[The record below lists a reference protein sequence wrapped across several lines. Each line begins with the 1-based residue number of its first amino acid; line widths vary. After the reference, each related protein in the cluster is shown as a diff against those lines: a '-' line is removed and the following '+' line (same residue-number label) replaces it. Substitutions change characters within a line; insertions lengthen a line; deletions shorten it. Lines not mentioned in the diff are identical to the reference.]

1 MLGFSK
7 PYLRWLNRYTVSK
20 KNTIIER
27 AMVVLQLTANV
38 TGPEYVAIMSTSWP
52 AGKNIG
58 KYAFK
63 LKNIFVEVRAWSSLN
78 VLVCVWI
85 LSQMSKILFSLGS
98 LGTQIWKCLTS
109 LVQEW
114 LPQER
119 ELRVPRSSRED
130 LAGPP
135 RALADYVLS

>member
-63 LKNIFVEVRAWSSLN
+63 LNNIFVEVRA
-78 VLVCVWI
+78 
-85 LSQMSKILFSLGS
+85 
-98 LGTQIWKCLTS
+98 
-109 LVQEW
+109 
-114 LPQER
+114 
-119 ELRVPRSSRED
+119 
-130 LAGPP
+130 
-135 RALADYVLS
+135 